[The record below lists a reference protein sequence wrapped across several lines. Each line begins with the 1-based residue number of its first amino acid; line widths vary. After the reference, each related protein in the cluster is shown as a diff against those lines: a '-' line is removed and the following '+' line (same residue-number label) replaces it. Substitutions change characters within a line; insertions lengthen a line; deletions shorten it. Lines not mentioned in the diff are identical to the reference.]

1 MLSDNPA
8 SQPLVSIVI
17 PAFKPKYFDKALLS
31 AVRQTYSNIE
41 IIVSDD
47 SSTDEIKNIVD
58 IFSDMKPIRYYKN
71 ERKEC
76 NDQKC
81 FDLAEGEYIKFL
93 CDDDLLHPDC
103 VKQMVRVFEKYGNE
117 ITLATSKRSRID
129 SQDHPLPDDNAT
141 QILFGKDTIASGRE
155 TVDFM
160 LINLVN
166 VVGEPTTVMFRKND
180 LKENKPSF
188 FSLNGKEFQSL
199 TDLSTWIYLLNRG
212 NFFYFASTLSA
223 FRIHSEQISEQG
235 NPYLKFMSVVEW
247 YNLIKEARMMG
258 FLHDPTQYQMALY
271 NLKIVLFFKLS
282 FPDILKPY
290 QEEFKKYINLVE
302 KDLAEVNCSQEIF
315 HS

>member
-1 MLSDNPA
+1 MSLKSGVNA
-8 SQPLVSIVI
+8 PLVSIVI
-17 PAFKPKYFDKALLS
+17 PAFKPRYFDKALLS

-71 ERKEC
+71 ESKLY

-103 VKQMVRVFEKYGNE
+103 VRQMVGVFEKYGNE
-117 ITLATSKRSRID
+117 ITLITSKRSRID
-129 SQDHPLPDDNAT
+129 SQDNFLPDDNAT
-141 QILFGKDTIASGRE
+141 RILFGKNTIASGRE

-160 LINLVN
+160 LSNLVN
-166 VVGEPTTVMFRKND
+166 AVGEPTTVMFRKNN
-180 LKENKPSF
+180 LKENKPFF

-199 TDLSTWIYLLNRG
+199 TDLSTWVYLLDKG
-212 NFFYFASTLSA
+212 DLFYFASTLSA
-223 FRIHSEQISEQG
+223 FRVHPEQISEQG
-235 NPYLKFMSVVEW
+235 NTYLKFMSVVEW
-247 YNLIKEARMMG
+247 YDLIKEARMIG
-258 FLHDPTQYQMALY
+258 FLQDQTQYQMALY
-271 NLKIVLFFKLS
+271 NLKILLFSKLS

-290 QEEFKKYINLVE
+290 QEELKKYFQLVE
-302 KDLAEVNCSQEIF
+302 RDLAEITYSQEIF